1 MVLSK
6 PQNVQNDLQ
15 SGFLSCQNYI
25 HTLLN
30 VTFNRNDLL
39 DWFQGLCG
47 HLTTIIGLIGTYYKQ
62 TRDKAAPTQNT
73 ILLYLTQVLTSLSLL
88 INTFVLEEEIG
99 LVLTEARKC
108 VIKQISCCLESIEV
122 SLSCTP
128 AVTDPSGNFV
138 RWMDAAL
145 ERVSEITLHNGK
157 TKALETYTE
166 TRQIFEEVLSHAMSI
181 AQVSLPQ
188 DSKIIRGSCQTVLN
202 TLASLQTELDN
213 PTTNPSMV
221 HLFVD
226 ACSHKLCHLEKKV
239 NTAVLKLCLKTFS
252 QFTTPLE
259 KIRHFCFEGEKRVG
273 DELDSLVADF
283 DLHVDRIMQIGLFA
297 VSCSSDCARGVKI
310 RSCLASLEAL
320 ESELVPSL
328 TAVLL
333 EKSPHNRNCAEIL
346 MRHWLDQAVALQ
358 KLIFL
363 IIDPFAFSQ
372 VIYEEA
378 AEIVDVLSSTIRK
391 SSMIEQR
398 DVVSLLVV
406 TKVLQSFLSQS
417 QSEFS
422 DNEANKVKTKLKD
435 YNEVLEEVE
444 TASKLLLSGD
454 NNDPENSKRVLKR
467 CKILLIVL
475 KRIWVCFADDVF
487 EKNKSQVVEK
497 PVLELPSID
506 SLQLQPTG
514 NPFLDHIIN
523 RGKQILQERSVLYRT
538 PIKKKTGSAKAM
550 KSQQIPLSKL
560 VHLRKLSFVNITSN
574 EPSLDLQITDILN
587 EMTTLSTSLKPNTT
601 KTI

>member
-1 MVLSK
+1 M
-6 PQNVQNDLQ
+6 
-15 SGFLSCQNYI
+15 
-25 HTLLN
+25 
-30 VTFNRNDLL
+30 
-39 DWFQGLCG
+39 
-47 HLTTIIGLIGTYYKQ
+47 
-62 TRDKAAPTQNT
+62 
-73 ILLYLTQVLTSLSLL
+73 
-88 INTFVLEEEIG
+88 
-99 LVLTEARKC
+99 
-108 VIKQISCCLESIEV
+108 
-122 SLSCTP
+122 
-128 AVTDPSGNFV
+128 
-138 RWMDAAL
+138 
-145 ERVSEITLHNGK
+145 
-157 TKALETYTE
+157 
-166 TRQIFEEVLSHAMSI
+166 
-181 AQVSLPQ
+181 
-188 DSKIIRGSCQTVLN
+188 
-202 TLASLQTELDN
+202 
-213 PTTNPSMV
+213 
-221 HLFVD
+221 
-226 ACSHKLCHLEKKV
+226 
-239 NTAVLKLCLKTFS
+239 
-252 QFTTPLE
+252 
-259 KIRHFCFEGEKRVG
+259 
-273 DELDSLVADF
+273 
-283 DLHVDRIMQIGLFA
+283 
-297 VSCSSDCARGVKI
+297 
-310 RSCLASLEAL
+310 
-320 ESELVPSL
+320 
-328 TAVLL
+328 
-333 EKSPHNRNCAEIL
+333 
-346 MRHWLDQAVALQ
+346 
-358 KLIFL
+358 
-363 IIDPFAFSQ
+363 
-372 VIYEEA
+372 IYEEA

-550 KSQQIPLSKL
+550 KSMGFLILVGFYFLFHLLPLPGQQIPLSKL

-574 EPSLDLQITDILN
+574 EPSLDLQITGEYLPHAFIFAIV
-587 EMTTLSTSLKPNTT
+587 STNHSMAHWRQIQTGAYSNIVFDVFIYVVLM
-601 KTI
+601 IC